1 MENSLI
7 NFDITKSLQ
16 ELDGDDW
23 GEPKYNSNLIKEGH
37 RLRKVSVKDFTN
49 EDLRLM
55 IGQEFCLQFLV
66 PIALER
72 LAGNEFVSGR
82 RYTGDLLC
90 AMLNL
95 ELKFWKEHV
104 DLHWEFNSIIIGVN
118 HCIEVLKPLIEQY
131 IPPTNE
137 QFIYYAAALE
147 LLRVLMISLS
157 FC

>member
-1 MENSLI
+1 MENPLI

-23 GEPKYNSNLIKEGH
+23 GEPEYNSYLVKEGH
-37 RLRKVSVKDFTN
+37 RLRKVPVKDFTN

-55 IGQEFCLQFLV
+55 ISQEFYLEFLV

-72 LAGNEFVSGR
+72 LVENEFVGE

-90 AMLNL
+90 TMLNL
-95 ELKFWKEHV
+95 ERKFWKEHV

-118 HCIEVLKPLIEQY
+118 HCLEVLKPLIEQY
-131 IPPTNE
+131 IPPTND
-137 QFIYYAAALE
+137 
-147 LLRVLMISLS
+147 
-157 FC
+157 